1 MGGKRWILISGIVT
15 LIALGMGG
23 NAIAGSHMTVT
34 ANPPSAPVGSTVTLS
49 GSGWLPGEVIEI
61 FFGGDLQYVTADGS
75 GDFSVPWTVPGI
87 PVDSHPL
94 DFTGDMGSMFSTS
107 FEVTNPPTTTTP
119 PAPTTTT
126 TTTTTTAP
134 TTTTTTT
141 TAPTTTT
148 TQATTTTVVPTTTA
162 APTTTG
168 SPTTTLAPTAEGSGV
183 SLILWVL
190 LGALLAAVLMAGSFM
205 TGRSTRRD
213 D

>member
-75 GDFSVPWTVPGI
+75 GDFSTPWTVPGI
-87 PVDSHPL
+87 PVDTHPL
-94 DFTGDMGSMFSTS
+94 EFTGDMGSMFSTS
-107 FEVTNPPTTTTP
+107 FEVTNPPTTTTTT
-119 PAPTTTT
+119 APTTTT
-126 TTTTTTAP
+126 PTAPTTTTTTAPTTTTTTAP

-141 TAPTTTT
+141 T
-148 TQATTTTVVPTTTA
+148 TV
-162 APTTTG
+162 
-168 SPTTTLAPTAEGSGV
+168 PTTTLAPTAEGSGGFPF
-183 SLILWVL
+183 LWVL

-205 TGRSTRRD
+205 MGRSTRRD